1 MITCEESKT
10 ICSKNQYKEAS
21 WSERLSMW
29 LHVMMCKTCFK
40 FSRKNT
46 KLTGLCKEA
55 SLHALTDIE
64 KTEIKKKLD
73 QHS

>member
-29 LHVMMCKTCFK
+29 FHVLMCKTCFK

-46 KLTGLCKEA
+46 KLTGLCNEA
-55 SLHALTDIE
+55 SLHALTDNE
-64 KTEIKKKLD
+64 KSQIKKKLGQD
-73 QHS
+73 T